1 MRIDYTIDENLIVV
15 TAYDFSTLDEI
26 RQAFEKIMDDP
37 AFNFPA
43 NVLFDV
49 RHTDDGPSTEELET
63 LAEQLGKL
71 EAYFDSRWAVV
82 AHPNTLL
89 YGISRM
95 FCCLAES
102 QGLCIEP
109 FSDYDAACAW
119 LLQPEPVT

>member
-1 MRIDYTIDENLIVV
+1 MRIEYTIDEKLIVV
-15 TAYDFSTLDEI
+15 RAYGFSTMDEI
-26 RQAFEKIMDDP
+26 CQVFEKIMDDP
-37 AFNFPA
+37 AFNYPA

-49 RHTDDGPSTEELET
+49 RHNGHGPSTEELEA
-63 LAEQLGKL
+63 LAEHLGKL
-71 EAYFDSRWAVV
+71 EAYNDSRWAVV

-119 LLQPEPVT
+119 LLQSEPVA